1 MTVENE
7 YEINIIYSNEKE
19 EQEAKRIIDDL
30 EKDSKST
37 FTGGTEML
45 SFCEKTINKQLD
57 KINLGEKDELSN
69 AQREY
74 SYYNFWF
81 TSGVYKY
88 QENPVLLDPIMPR
101 LTNHIFDKMQQV
113 GLALVFKGLC
123 SNFFRP
129 LPTLLKAQISQ
140 DGRFHNGGGYIQICR
155 FLYKLMNIRGRKK
168 LDKYF
173 PHEVAHLR
181 IILRHLEAL
190 EFEEIE
196 ICAFA
201 SKQNFT
207 RQNSPEFLLDGN
219 YEAKTV
225 LMGWLS
231 ALMRIPFSFEK
242 IDPTFREK
250 VVGYCQ
256 KFMFQGGILQG
267 AVFITRERSRYK

>member
-1 MTVENE
+1 MSVENE
-7 YEINIIYSNEKE
+7 YQVNIIYSSEKE
-19 EQEAKRIIDDL
+19 EQQAKKLMEDL

-37 FTGGTEML
+37 FTGGAEIL
-45 SFCEKTINKQLD
+45 DFCENTINKQLD
-57 KINLGEKDELSN
+57 KINLSEKGIWKYKSYLMNHIDLRVNVFTAQKDDLSN

-81 TSGVYKY
+81 TSGVFKY

-101 LTNHIFDKMQQV
+101 LTNKIFTKMQ
-113 GLALVFKGLC
+113 
-123 SNFFRP
+123 
-129 LPTLLKAQISQ
+129 KAEISGE
-140 DGRFHNGGGYIQICR
+140 GRFQNGAGYIQICR

-181 IILRHLEAL
+181 IILRHLKAL
-190 EFEEIE
+190 EIEEVE
-196 ICAFA
+196 IRNHAA
-201 SKQNFT
+201 GQNFT

-225 LMGWLS
+225 MMGWLS
-231 ALMRIPFSFEK
+231 ALMRIPFSFER
-242 IDPTFREK
+242 IDPTFRET

-256 KFMFQGGILQG
+256 KFMFQGGILQ
-267 AVFITRERSRYK
+267 AKVLKF